1 LPESVFAARNLS
13 TGRTRASLAS
23 FAARCVRLDVGAY
36 YQWDN
41 NCKVTGRAGVQSFGG
56 AQLINLT
63 PFQPLPNRW

>member
-1 LPESVFAARNLS
+1 MMMKSGNTLMIDPKQLL
-13 TGRTRASLAS
+13 T
-23 FAARCVRLDVGAY
+23 DY
-36 YQWDN
+36 